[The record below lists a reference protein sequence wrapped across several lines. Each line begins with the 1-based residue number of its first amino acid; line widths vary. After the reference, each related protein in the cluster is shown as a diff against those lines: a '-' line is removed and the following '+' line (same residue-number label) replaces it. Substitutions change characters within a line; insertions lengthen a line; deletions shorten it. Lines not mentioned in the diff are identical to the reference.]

1 MLTTKLFDK
10 SNYEEIK
17 KKKVVSEI
25 ICPDQI
31 GYVKNRYISENVR
44 LFLDL
49 MFYSKEKNLPG
60 LLFSLILE
68 KSSILSKFN
77 FAPDIQI
84 HQRQA

>member
-84 HQRQA
+84 HQKQA